1 MVKLKWFLVLLM
13 SLCVVLSFAGPKPN
27 GNRPHPVHPDGMFAF
42 IAEDLKLSEEQ
53 KVKYDNITK
62 ELKEIKK
69 QSWNRKFD
77 EFKSFLQL
85 ISKGSASDAEIDEF
99 EQKRTENEFAFQN
112 AIAGKM
118 MELYNILDN
127 NQQKRFIDKM
137 TRPFDNKDKFGKG
150 GHENNK
156 HGKMPPHKQGHHNH
170 NGKFDKNAKHRMP
183 PKVPHGKPNM
193 SKGPHHNG
201 KGPQGRPD
209 MNKAPQGKN
218 GRNHQYG
225 HNGYGH
231 NMKFSKHSMMLNA
244 VAWELK
250 LNEQQREVYRRI
262 KNEIHA
268 AEAELYGGK
277 CSDDRCKC
285 SADNCEC
292 FANKCQCPPEHKKNP
307 CGQFDYLIR
316 GESEQQIKDAITNR
330 LQKDEQIRKLALKK
344 YFEFC
349 QCLTDAQKEVLKLK
363 YQYDIA
369 KMNLPSPNDRK

>member
-1 MVKLKWFLVLLM
+1 MKKFKLLLVM
-13 SLCVVLSFAGPKPN
+13 FILCVCAVMSFAGQK
-27 GNRPHPVHPDGMFAF
+27 PDGKGGRPQHFGTNAMFAM
-42 IAEDLKLSEEQ
+42 IADDLKLTGEQ
-53 KVKYDNITK
+53 RTQYEQITA
-62 ELKEIKK
+62 ELIEIKK
-69 QSWNRKFD
+69 QSWNRKID

-118 MELYNILDN
+118 VELYNILDK

-137 TRPFDNKDKFGKG
+137 TIPCDNRDKFGKA
-150 GHENNK
+150 GHGNNK

-183 PKVPHGKPNM
+183 PKGPHGKPNM

-209 MNKAPQGKN
+209 MNKAPQGKD
-218 GRNHQYG
+218 GRNHQ
-225 HNGYGH
+225 YGH

-250 LNEQQREVYRRI
+250 LNEQQREVYQRV
-262 KNEIHA
+262 KNEIHT
-268 AEAELYGGK
+268 AEEELYAK

-285 SADNCEC
+285 SADSCEC
-292 FANKCQCPPEHKKNP
+292 SANKCQCPPEHKKNP